1 MSNAENKKPKGRQ
14 WDGISRPSN
23 DTYAKNWHD
32 IFNKGVIND
41 ETTLKDLNEILKE
54 NEEYLKEI
62 KNKL

>member
-1 MSNAENKKPKGRQ
+1 MTEKKKDRQ
-14 WDGISRPSN
+14 WDGRSRYRN

>member
-1 MSNAENKKPKGRQ
+1 MTEKKKDRQ
-14 WDGISRPSN
+14 WDGRSRPTN
-23 DTYAKNWHD
+23 DTYTKNWHD

>member
-1 MSNAENKKPKGRQ
+1 MTEKKKDRQ
-14 WDGISRPSN
+14 WDGRSRPTN